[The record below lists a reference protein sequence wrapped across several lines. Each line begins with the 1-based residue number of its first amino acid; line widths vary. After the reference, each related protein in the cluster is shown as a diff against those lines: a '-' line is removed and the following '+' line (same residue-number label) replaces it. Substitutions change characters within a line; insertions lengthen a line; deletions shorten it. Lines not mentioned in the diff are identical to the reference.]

1 MRTTSQGS
9 EISASGSISAG
20 STIAA
25 DGIIAMAILG
35 GVAKSGGRG
44 SVYQFNKEARIAA
57 EALGFKKINETI
69 HGGQP
74 VYKNGTLYITR
85 DLYGIIE
92 ALGRWPLPL
101 RTLEGRG
108 RAAELLTQI

>member
-1 MRTTSQGS
+1 
-9 EISASGSISAG
+9 
-20 STIAA
+20 
-25 DGIIAMAILG
+25 MAILG

-85 DLYGIIE
+85 DLYGHNRG
-92 ALGRWPLPL
+92 AWKMATSVKDLGGKGTR
-101 RTLEGRG
+101 RG
-108 RAAELLTQI
+108 TSDSNLIRIGD